1 VNQLPRAC
9 DIGKRNKLDPRLRR
23 WLLTSAAIFAF
34 IGLVAGCWVG
44 YGIVSAADIKSPLID
59 KLFLNSFIAVSA
71 AAAGMIFGAFVGS
84 TLYRFMGNPPKE

>member
-1 VNQLPRAC
+1 MQRAC

-34 IGLVAGCWVG
+34 TGLIAGSYIG
-44 YGIVSAADIKSPLID
+44 YGIVNGAAAIKSPFMD
-59 KLFLNSFIAVSA
+59 KLFLNSFIAVSL

-84 TLYRFMGNPPKE
+84 TLYRFIGNPPKK

>member
-1 VNQLPRAC
+1 MQRAC
-9 DIGKRNKLDPRLRR
+9 DIGKRNNLDPRLRR

-34 IGLVAGCWVG
+34 IGLAAGSYVG
-44 YGIVSAADIKSPLID
+44 YGIVTGAAALKSPFMD

-84 TLYRFMGNPPKE
+84 TLYRFIGNPPKK

>member
-1 VNQLPRAC
+1 MQRAC

-34 IGLVAGCWVG
+34 IGLIAGSYLG
-44 YGIVSAADIKSPLID
+44 FRIVTAEAAHKSTFTD
-59 KLFLNSFIAVSA
+59 KLFLNSFIAVSS

-84 TLYRFMGNPPKE
+84 TLYRFIGNPPKK

>member
-1 VNQLPRAC
+1 MARAC

-34 IGLVAGCWVG
+34 IGLIAGSYAG
-44 YGIVSAADIKSPLID
+44 YGIVTGEAALKSPFID

-84 TLYRFMGNPPKE
+84 TLYRFIGNPPKK

>member
-1 VNQLPRAC
+1 LPRAC

-34 IGLVAGCWVG
+34 IGLVGGSYVG
-44 YGIVSAADIKSPLID
+44 YGIVTGDAALKSPFMD

-84 TLYRFMGNPPKE
+84 TLYRFIGNPPKK